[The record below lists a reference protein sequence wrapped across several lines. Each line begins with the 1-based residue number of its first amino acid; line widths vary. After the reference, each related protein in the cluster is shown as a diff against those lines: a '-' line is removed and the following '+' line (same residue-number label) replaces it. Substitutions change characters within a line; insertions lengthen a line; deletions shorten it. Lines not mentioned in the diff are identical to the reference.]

1 MSMIKFRWLAAMTL
15 LAAASANCSSP
26 EPEASSAPAASVGG
40 EATPAEAVAPTPEQ
54 VAAIPPAAL
63 SDAEIAKI
71 TDSVDSAEIEQANV
85 ASSRAKHESVKQFA
99 QHMIA
104 QHTAAKQKGADLVH
118 AKNVTP
124 VTSTVSSNLQREG
137 MQMLQTLKA
146 ADLAAFD
153 ATYIAGQIEEHQQVL
168 QLLNS
173 QLIPSAT
180 DAQLRALLTDAH
192 AMVERHIAEAKAI
205 QQSLASE

>member
-1 MSMIKFRWLAAMTL
+1 MVKLRWLATMTL
-15 LAAASANCSSP
+15 LAAASSHCSSK
-26 EPEASSAPAASVGG
+26 EPEESSAPAASVGG

-54 VAAIPPAAL
+54 VAATPPAAL

-104 QHTAAKQKGADLVH
+104 QHTASKQKGADLVH
-118 AKNVTP
+118 KKSVTP
-124 VTSTVSSNLQREG
+124 VSSTVSGNLQRDG
-137 MQMLQTLKA
+137 MQMLEKLKA
-146 ADLAAFD
+146 SDLAAFD

-180 DAQLRALLTDAH
+180 DADLRALLTDAR
-192 AMVERHIAEAKAI
+192 AMVERHIAAAKTI
-205 QQSLASE
+205 QQSLATE